1 MLYTSEKLSNA
12 YYLKENFYEV
22 MAPTDYNTA
31 KARLTR
37 WMIMLKIVDYHALF
51 QLHEL

>member
-12 YYLKENFYEV
+12 YYLKENLYKV
-22 MAPTDYNTA
+22 MTSIGYDTE
-31 KARLTR
+31 KERLTR